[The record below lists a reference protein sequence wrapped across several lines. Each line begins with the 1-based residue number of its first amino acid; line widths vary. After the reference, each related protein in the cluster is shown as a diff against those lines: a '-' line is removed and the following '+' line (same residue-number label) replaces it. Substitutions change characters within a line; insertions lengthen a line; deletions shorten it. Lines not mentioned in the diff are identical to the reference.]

1 MAIQSVIKKID
12 RYLKRD
18 NVEPLV
24 VDFQNKGDLEA
35 IVTHYNTPQNT
46 FINAS
51 DPAFC
56 KPDEFP
62 SIANML
68 DRFTTENKDFFV
80 REISSFYML
89 KGEKALTQELKELLA
104 MNVAGHVII
113 LTYQCAE
120 YLRCLIKNDKRL
132 DSRICIL
139 EGTSTPRPKIIFVA
153 TGIVDTAVKG
163 LRSIATAVEAEN
175 VDVLY
180 IETCKSKDS
189 FPYSLYSLSELKR
202 PYDVL
207 CNLDPSTSILG
218 ESTGSD
224 EEWKHVLSA
233 FQVHPSW
240 EQSLSSHCYRP
251 VCS

>member
-139 EGTSTPRPKIIFVA
+139 EGTSTPDRKSF
-153 TGIVDTAVKG
+153 
-163 LRSIATAVEAEN
+163 LQQL
-175 VDVLY
+175 VLQ
-180 IETCKSKDS
+180 IQQSK
-189 FPYSLYSLSELKR
+189 
-202 PYDVL
+202 
-207 CNLDPSTSILG
+207 
-218 ESTGSD
+218 
-224 EEWKHVLSA
+224 A
-233 FQVHPSW
+233 
-240 EQSLSSHCYRP
+240 
-251 VCS
+251 